1 MCIHV
6 SVLLCAH
13 WAGWEE
19 GVGWD
24 EGLKNFNHVFHQQH
38 WAQTYC
44 CAGASVTKRSWR
56 RLPANPLC
64 PPGRAEMKIIHLTS
78 GEQTFHFNSVFILYA
93 LKKKKNSFEPGED
106 ASCDTEFLIFL
117 KVFYF
122 ELPRSVWKT
131 MSWEAQCIS
140 KGICF
145 HASWCSKGVCCSWRI
160 YRCEIKIWSF
170 INWALHNF
178 RLLLS
183 SRDESTQPV
192 EQLCSQC
199 FGE

>member
-122 ELPRSVWKT
+122 ELPQICVENHVMGST
-131 MSWEAQCIS
+131 MHFQR
-140 KGICF
+140 
-145 HASWCSKGVCCSWRI
+145 H
-160 YRCEIKIWSF
+160 
-170 INWALHNF
+170 
-178 RLLLS
+178 LLS
-183 SRDESTQPV
+183 CLLVFQRSLLFV
-192 EQLCSQC
+192 KNL
-199 FGE
+199 